1 MNNGTALIETITFS
15 SDKTQGWDVT
25 YKPEKIDS
33 LVSLETKTVDINIKP
48 PANTVSGDYMLN
60 IYITGKQASADKMAI
75 RVTVETATIW
85 GWVGVIIII
94 IVVVGLVGIFMRFG
108 RR

>member
-1 MNNGTALIETITFS
+1 MNTGTAPVENITFS
-15 SDKTQGWDVT
+15 SDKMQGWDVT

-33 LVSLETKTVDINIKP
+33 LSSLETKTVDINIKP
-48 PANTVSGDYMLN
+48 AAKTISGDYMLN
-60 IYITGKQASADKMAI
+60 VWIAGKQASADKMAI
-75 RVTVETATIW
+75 RVTVETPTIW